1 MLDTMGSALT
11 LVVKS
16 IQTSIPT
23 LDGSVDTIQAGKM
36 LGLMHL
42 GYQPL
47 NQYCIVE
54 AYTRHT
60 VFTWAQSNISALIHR
75 NDLLAVSEIIHCKEV
90 IPCTTIKHKYSWS
103 SLAY

>member
-1 MLDTMGSALT
+1 MLDTTDSVLT
-11 LVVKS
+11 LVLKN

-23 LDGSVDTIQAGKM
+23 LSGSADGMQDGKQ
-36 LGLMHL
+36 LSLMRL
-42 GYQPL
+42 EYPKL

-60 VFTWAQSNISALIHR
+60 VFTWANSNISALVHR
-75 NDLLAVSEIIHCKEV
+75 NDLLAVSGIIHCKEV